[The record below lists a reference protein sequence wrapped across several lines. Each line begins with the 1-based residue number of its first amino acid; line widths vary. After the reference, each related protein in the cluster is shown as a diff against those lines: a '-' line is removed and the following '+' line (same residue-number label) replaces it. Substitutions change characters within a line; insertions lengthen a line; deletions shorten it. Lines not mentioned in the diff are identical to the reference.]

1 MSEQNFM
8 RLSPI
13 SQKSF
18 NGYLCNANIQKNV
31 PDYAIYRNFLRVV
44 KLWAK
49 RRCIYSAMF
58 GYLTGISCAVMVAKI
73 HQDHPDYDVA
83 DLIYKFFEEY
93 SRSDWKNP
101 VTIRFEQS

>member
-1 MSEQNFM
+1 MNEQAFM

-13 SQKSF
+13 TQKSF
-18 NGYLCNANIQKNV
+18 NGYLCYANIQKNV
-31 PDYAIYRNFLRVV
+31 PDYGIYRNFLRVI

-73 HQDHPDYDVA
+73 HQDNPDYDVA
-83 DLIYKFFEEY
+83 DLVYKFFQVY
-93 SRSDWKNP
+93 SSSDWKEP
-101 VTIRFEQS
+101 ISIHIE